1 MIPPV
6 FVKLEKIPLTLNGKV
21 DRNAL
26 PMPDNSRPELD
37 GAFVAPRSHTERRLA
52 EIWAEV
58 LDLDSVGVYDNF
70 FDLGG
75 HSLAATRVVA
85 RVYQRF
91 QLEIPLQALFESPTV
106 AEMAAVINEHL
117 KEPLGNEELE
127 SILKKI
133 ESLSDEDAQRLIS
146 EHGRNDPQS

>member
-1 MIPPV
+1 V